1 MRSDAVRRRIL
12 SMKIV
17 IIGLGKVGRS
27 LAKNLSDDGHDIVV
41 VDNQPQLVYDAVNS
55 MDVQGISGNGGSYEI
70 QKEAGADLLIAA
82 TSSDE
87 INILSCF
94 LAKKLGT
101 KNTIARIRN
110 QEYEK
115 QVRFLRTELGLSMA
129 INPEK
134 EVAREISRIIRFP
147 NAMNIESFARR
158 KIELI
163 EYRITENNPIADMKL
178 SDLYGAVRVKVL
190 ICAVLRNGETY
201 IPSGNFVLKTG
212 DIIYLT
218 ASPKNLELFFRNL
231 GLYKSK
237 AKNVMIVGA
246 SNMGYYLARDLT
258 DAGMSVK
265 IIDSDEERC
274 QKMSEK
280 LPKSL
285 VIVGDANDSDL
296 MEEEGIANTDAF
308 VSLTGMD
315 ETNIILAVYASK
327 QNVPKVIAKVN
338 RKPFADIAVSGNLI
352 DTVVSTGTVTSNM
365 ILQYVRSMQLAV
377 GRKVA
382 SVNKI
387 IRGNVNA
394 LEFNVHDGC
403 RLIDIPF
410 KNLRV
415 KDNTL
420 VAGIV
425 RKNGDIIIPDG
436 NTSFSIGDDV
446 VIVTTDNKLDDLNE
460 IVR

>member
-1 MRSDAVRRRIL
+1 
-12 SMKIV
+12 MKIV

-70 QKEAGADLLIAA
+70 QKEAGATDADLLIAA

-280 LPKSL
+280 LQKSL